1 MICNHCTD
9 LDDLTIPSSVMMT
22 PPLLVMDKLR
32 LSCVLAGPG
41 LKWSVISLEYSE
53 YIEKDGF

>member
-41 LKWSVISLEYSE
+41 LKWSVISS
-53 YIEKDGF
+53 